1 VNEAILDEEINSA
14 SMPGG
19 YNRLF
24 TSQDNVIYVVFID
37 IVNPAGQENEPQ
49 KEYRQVGEK
58 AYQISVGDFN
68 FHIQAKLCLH
78 SPNRPGAGK
87 PTS

>member
-1 VNEAILDEEINSA
+1 MNEAILEEEINSA

-37 IVNPAGQENEPQ
+37 IVNPTGQENEPQ
-49 KEYRQVGEK
+49 KKYRQVGEK
-58 AYQISVGDFN
+58 AYQISVGNSDSHFLSLVSC
-68 FHIQAKLCLH
+68 HWLLVC
-78 SPNRPGAGK
+78 PP
-87 PTS
+87 

>member
-1 VNEAILDEEINSA
+1 VNEAILEEEINSA

-37 IVNPAGQENEPQ
+37 IVNPTGQENEPQ
-49 KEYRQVGEK
+49 KKYRQVGEK
-58 AYQISVGDFN
+58 AYQISVGNSDS
-68 FHIQAKLCLH
+68 HLLSLVSCHWLLVC
-78 SPNRPGAGK
+78 PP
-87 PTS
+87 